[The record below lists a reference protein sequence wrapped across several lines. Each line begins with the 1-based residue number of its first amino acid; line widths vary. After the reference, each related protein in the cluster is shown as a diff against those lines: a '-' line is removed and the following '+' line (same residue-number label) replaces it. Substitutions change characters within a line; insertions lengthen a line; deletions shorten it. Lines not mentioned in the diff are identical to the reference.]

1 MKLSLT
7 DKQRKVLEL
16 FLILCIVTV
25 VSISTLSATNPLLN
39 PPGRDGGFFLYVGK
53 AIKSGAKLYE
63 DIWDSKGP
71 LIFWI
76 NALGVG
82 NDFSRW
88 GVFALELL
96 FMSSA
101 FFILYCALKKHYG
114 NLAGIVAVIVG
125 TLLLKPVIGPG
136 NSTEEYA
143 LLFTAISIA
152 SIMLLIHKPKFSF
165 LALILMGMMVVLNF
179 LLRANNIGT
188 SVVVIITALM
198 HITLNKKGPKIWQ
211 ALFCIIGGILIVAVP
226 IMIYFSMNGT
236 LSAMLNAS
244 LIYNFS
250 YSTSSGKAFSNS
262 LLPALSYFRVWF
274 VLFFLVWLYGIIE
287 LIHQIKTKK
296 TEPFLVLT
304 ILALPIEAIMS
315 SVSGR
320 GHNHYF
326 ICWIPALM
334 LLTAYFISK
343 ASIIIKNKYLSEIQT
358 KKLPITLGI
367 ILLILLV
374 GSFSSVFRTTKLIGA
389 SIIRP
394 NLNREYRDSLSKRII
409 EITDASDKVLVFG
422 GQAGI
427 NMMSQRDS
435 INTALFYPA
444 INDSDIGLQVQAD
457 FFETLKKEQPR
468 LIIDMHAIY
477 PEHIPAINPET
488 QQYQRFVVNFSSNL
502 DEVIAWINE
511 HYEEHETIDNYIIY
525 RLKDIQQQT
534 LCQQNK

>member
-1 MKLSLT
+1 MMKWSLSA
-7 DKQRKVLEL
+7 KQRDILEHILVLG
-16 FLILCIVTV
+16 IVAV
-25 VSISTLSATNPLLN
+25 MSISILSAANPMLN
-39 PPGRDGGFFLYVGK
+39 PPGRDGGFFLYAGK
-53 AIKSGAKLYE
+53 AIKSGAKLYV

-82 NDFSRW
+82 SNFSRW
-88 GVFALELL
+88 GVFGLELL
-96 FMSSA
+96 FMSLA
-101 FFILYCALKKHYG
+101 FFILYYSLKRHYG
-114 NLAGIVAVIVG
+114 SLAGIVAVLAG

-136 NSTEEYA
+136 NSTEEYS

-152 SIMLLIHKPKFSF
+152 SLILFIYKPKRGFWAF
-165 LALILMGMMVVLNF
+165 TLMGMMITLSF

-188 SVVVIITALM
+188 SAMVILTSFI
-198 HITLNKKGPKIWQ
+198 HIILSKKGPKFWQ
-211 ALFCIIGGILIVAVP
+211 ALLFVLAGVLLVAVP
-226 IMIYFSMNGT
+226 VVVYFSLNGT
-236 LSAMLNAS
+236 LSAMLEAS
-244 LIYNFS
+244 ILYNFS
-250 YSTSSGKAFSNS
+250 YSTSTGKAFSNS
-262 LLPALSYFRVWF
+262 LRPALS
-274 VLFFLVWLYGIIE
+274 FFKAWLAVFILIWIYGIRQ
-287 LIHQIKTKK
+287 LISQIKDEKND
-296 TEPFLVLT
+296 PVLVLT
-304 ILALPIEAIMS
+304 VLAFPVEALMS

-334 LLTAYFISK
+334 LLVAYFISK

-358 KKLPITLGI
+358 KKLPITLGM

-374 GSFSSVFRTTKLIGA
+374 GSFSSVFQTTKLIGA

-394 NLNREYRDSLSKRII
+394 NLNREYRDSLSKRIM

-457 FFETLKKEQPR
+457 FFETLKQEQPR

-488 QQYQRFVVNFSSNL
+488 QQNQRFVVSFSSNL
-502 DEVIAWINE
+502 NEVIAWINE
-511 HYEEHETIDNYIIY
+511 HYEEHEIIDNYIIY
-525 RLKDIQQQT
+525 RLKDNQ
-534 LCQQNK
+534 